1 MEIEVA
7 NLKQILLREVGLLS
21 QNDGSAWK
29 SPILDVL
36 GALRQSSVQAVLFGG
51 TLRSLLT
58 ARLFEG
64 KRGRPR
70 DVDVVVS
77 GAPLTDLEQRFG
89 SILSRKTRFGG
100 LHLKNGPWQFDVWPV
115 AETWAFKYDNATE
128 PSFAELPS
136 TTTFNLEAI
145 AVEAWPTSSRSRALF
160 SGDDQFF
167 EGIRSRT
174 LELNRSYSPFPEL
187 TVVRGLVM
195 ASELGF
201 RIGPRF
207 AHYVQE
213 HGSSMTMARLDHV
226 QWSHYGC
233 TRIEGRTLAEMILY
247 VEQLLPSRKAI
258 SLPEVGQLDLWAQCV
273 ERGQSVANAGH
284 LSPKERLRGYPPLR

>member
-1 MEIEVA
+1 MGTEVA

-21 QNDGSAWK
+21 QNDGSTWK
-29 SPILDVL
+29 GPILDVL

-58 ARLFEG
+58 ARLFDG

-77 GAPLTDLEQRFG
+77 GAPLADLEQRFA
-89 SILSRKTRFGG
+89 SILNRKTRFGG
-100 LHLKNGPWQFDVWPV
+100 LHLKKGRWHFDVWPV
-115 AETWAFKYDNATE
+115 AETWAFRHDNAAE
-128 PSFAELPS
+128 RSFADLPS

-145 AVEAWPTSSRSRALF
+145 AVEAWPTSGRSRALF
-160 SGDDQFF
+160 SGNDQFF

-213 HGSSMTMARLDHV
+213 HGSSLTKTRLDHV
-226 QWSHYGC
+226 QRSHYGC
-233 TRIEGRTLAEMILY
+233 TRFEGRTLAAMIAY
-247 VEQLLPSRKAI
+247 VARLHRTEDAL
-258 SLPEVGQLDLWAQCV
+258 SLPEVGQLHLWT
-273 ERGQSVANAGH
+273 RGSEIGPLVNVH
-284 LSPKERLRGYPPLR
+284 YLRAPQ